1 MSKYRLADDCPSN
14 VRAFIEG
21 FTCEYDGM
29 MLLVDYDT
37 KILED
42 TLAYITNKKTHAIL
56 RRQIETELKQREE
69 AAIPNVSNNIHAIWF
84 EPMWWAV
91 MSLFGKGEMK
101 RSDPNTKSWLKKVK
115 SEWRHN
121 CGG

>member
-1 MSKYRLADDCPSN
+1 MSKYILCDDCPSN

-21 FTCEYDGM
+21 FVGEYDGI

-37 KILED
+37 KLLED
-42 TLAYITNKKTHAIL
+42 TLAYITEKGTHLIL
-56 RRQIETELKQREE
+56 RQQIETELNQREL
-69 AAIPNVSNNIHAIWF
+69 AKIPIKPDRNTTRWF

-101 RSDPNTKSWLKKVK
+101 KKDPATRAILKKVK
-115 SEWRHN
+115 SEWKYN